1 MDERGRGFTTLALQT
16 EVELAGAKPVS
27 VPIYQTATYSF
38 DDSNLLAETIRRGK
52 DAGFT
57 YTRWHNPTRAALEQV
72 VATLEGGERA
82 VSFASGMAAIT
93 TTLAA
98 LLQAEDHVVASPTL
112 YGGSFS
118 TFRKML
124 PRWGIDVT
132 LAPSHRTDDMLGALR
147 PETKVCYTETIGN
160 PNLPVPDLEAL
171 GAACRE
177 RGIPLV
183 VDNTFA
189 SPYLCSPLRLGAT
202 VVVHS
207 TTKYIGGHHDLTG
220 GIAVGDHDA
229 LGLVR
234 DMSIDLGGVAGAMD
248 AWLAVRGVQTLALR
262 MDRHCATA
270 RRLAELL
277 EGHPKVAR
285 VWYPGLASHPDHEVA
300 RRILPRGASGMVSFE
315 LAGGL
320 DAGRRFQDALDVAL
334 VGASLGGTHTLATHP
349 PTVTHTQMTPEERR
363 AQGITDGL
371 IRVSVGIEDADDVL
385 EDFDRALDKA

>member
-1 MDERGRGFTTLALQT
+1 MAEDRPGFTTRALQT
-16 EVELAGAKPVS
+16 EIELAGARPVS

-38 DDSNLLAETIRRGK
+38 DDPDELAETIRRGK

-57 YTRWHNPTRAALEQV
+57 YTRWHNPTRAALEQI
-72 VATLEGGERA
+72 VAGLEGGERG
-82 VSFASGMAAIT
+82 VSFASGMAAIS

-98 LLQAEDHVVASPTL
+98 LLGSGDHVVASPTL

-118 TFRKML
+118 TFRKLL
-124 PRWGIDVT
+124 PRWGIEVT

-147 PETKVCYTETIGN
+147 PETLVCYTETIGN

-171 GAACRE
+171 GEACRE
-177 RGIPLV
+177 RGITLV

-189 SPYLCSPLRLGAT
+189 SPYLCNPLRLGAT

-220 GIAVGDHDA
+220 GIAVGDPDT
-229 LGLVR
+229 LGRVR

-270 RRLAELL
+270 QRLAEVL
-277 EGHPKVAR
+277 EAHPKVERA
-285 VWYPGLASHPDHEVA
+285 WYPGLESHPDHDVA

-315 LAGGL
+315 LRGGL
-320 DAGRRFQDALDVAL
+320 DAGRRFQDALQIAL

-371 IRVSVGIEDADDVL
+371 IRVSVGIEDPDDIL
-385 EDFDRALDKA
+385 EDFERALEKA

>member
-1 MDERGRGFTTLALQT
+1 MTEHARGFTTRALQT
-16 EVELAGAKPVS
+16 EVELAGARPVS

-38 DDSNLLAETIRRGK
+38 DDSDELAETIRRGK

-72 VATLEGGERA
+72 VAGLEGAERA

-98 LLQAEDHVVASPTL
+98 LLEAGDHVVASPTL

-132 LAPSHRTDDMLGALR
+132 LAPSHRTDDMLGSFR
-147 PETKVCYTETIGN
+147 PDTKACYTETIGN
-160 PNLPVPDLEAL
+160 PNLPVPDLGAL
-171 GAACRE
+171 GTVCRE

-189 SPYLCSPLRLGAT
+189 SPYLCNPLRFGAT
-202 VVVHS
+202 VVIHS

-220 GIAVGDHDA
+220 GIAAGDRDT
-229 LGLVR
+229 LSRVR
-234 DMSIDLGGVAGAMD
+234 DMSIDLGGVAGTLD

-270 RRLAELL
+270 RRLAGLL

-285 VWYPGLASHPDHEVA
+285 VWYPELESHPDHEVA
-300 RRILPRGASGMVSFE
+300 RRVLPGGASGMVSFE
-315 LAGGL
+315 LRGGL
-320 DAGRRFQDALDVAL
+320 ESGRRFQDALEIAL

-349 PTVTHTQMTPEERR
+349 PTVTHTQMTAEERR

-371 IRVSVGIEDADDVL
+371 IRVSVGIEDPEDVL
-385 EDFDRALDKA
+385 EDFERALEKA